1 MPAVPVQGQQ
11 LHMVLYIQ
19 YGSDASTY
27 FDETDMYPAY
37 PGTLS
42 LLQTTLPVYTV
53 LRLAQV
59 SHVWY
64 VMAHSLR
71 WPQTPYAAYCQ
82 VPVAV
87 FLFVTM
93 HVQLRLVE
101 L

>member
-37 PGTLS
+37 PGMLS
-42 LLQTTLPVYTV
+42 LLQITSPVDTV

-59 SHVWY
+59 SHVRY

-71 WPQTPYAAYCQ
+71 RPQAPYAAYCQ

-87 FLFVTM
+87 RLSVTK
-93 HVQLRLVE
+93 HIQLRMAGI
-101 L
+101 